1 MVSFLYFLETKITK
15 RLLPQLRQ
23 MPQPIPK
30 RIKENK
36 PELCKQ
42 TFNTLLVDGSNIL
55 ELSSLG
61 DKTISS
67 SGTEIGGIFQFF
79 LQLKILLQKGNFR
92 YVYVF
97 WDGNNSGNLRYN
109 LNKEYKLNRDK
120 EFEDDDLSDY
130 MKEVN
135 KKISNMYSYFKK
147 KQKDPVKLA
156 EQKKHK
162 EIFYWQRDII
172 MEMLE
177 ELFIRQCVCD
187 KTEADDFIGYYVS
200 HKKDNERIVIVS
212 NDRDL
217 TQLISEDVIVYVQSL
232 KTFVNTKNHTDI
244 MGYNYQNV
252 VLKKIL
258 CGDASDNIKGIKG
271 LGEKTLFNN
280 FEEIKKRK
288 VTLEEVI
295 EKASKINEQRI
306 SEKKKP
312 LKWAENIVNKV
323 TDGCQGEKIYDI
335 NEKIIDL
342 HNPLMTDEAKEVIEG
357 MMYAP
362 IDPTDRTMENLYNII
377 VKYDIDTLKDTTTF
391 GNFFSEFMYL
401 IDKEKKNLPI

>member
-1 MVSFLYFLETKITK
+1 
-15 RLLPQLRQ
+15 

-217 TQLISEDVIVYVQSL
+217 TQLISDDVIVYVQSL

-252 VLKKIL
+252 VLKKML

-280 FEEIKKRK
+280 FEEFKKRK

-335 NEKIIDL
+335 NKKIIDL

>member
-1 MVSFLYFLETKITK
+1 
-15 RLLPQLRQ
+15 

-67 SGTEIGGIFQFF
+67 SGKPIGGIFQFF

-97 WDGNNSGNLRYN
+97 WDGNSSGNLRYN
-109 LNKEYKLNRDK
+109 LNREYKLNRDK

-135 KKISNMYSYFKK
+135 NKISNMYSYFKK
-147 KQKDPVKLA
+147 KQKDPVKLE

-200 HKKDNERIVIVS
+200 HKKDNEHIVIVS

-232 KTFVNTKNHTDI
+232 KIFVNTKNHTDI

-280 FEEIKKRK
+280 FEEFKKRK

>member
-1 MVSFLYFLETKITK
+1 
-15 RLLPQLRQ
+15 

-280 FEEIKKRK
+280 FEEFKKRK

-342 HNPLMTDEAKEVIEG
+342 HNPLMTDEAKEVIES

>member
-1 MVSFLYFLETKITK
+1 
-15 RLLPQLRQ
+15 

-67 SGTEIGGIFQFF
+67 SGKPIGGIFQFC

-280 FEEIKKRK
+280 FEEFKKRK

>member
-1 MVSFLYFLETKITK
+1 
-15 RLLPQLRQ
+15 

-36 PELCKQ
+36 PELCRKK
-42 TFNTLLVDGSNIL
+42 FNTLLIDGSNIL

-61 DKTISS
+61 DKTLSS

-79 LQLKILLQKGNFR
+79 LQLKMLLQKGNFR

-97 WDGNNSGNLRYN
+97 WDGKNSGNLRYN
-109 LNKEYKLNRDK
+109 LNRDYKANRDK
-120 EFEDDDLSDY
+120 EFEDDNLSDY

-135 KKISNMYSYFKK
+135 KRVKFMQNKFFKTQDPIK
-147 KQKDPVKLA
+147 LVEKQ
-156 EQKKHK
+156 KHK

-172 MEMLE
+172 MQMLE
-177 ELFIRQCVCD
+177 ELFVRQCVCD

-200 HKKDNERIVIVS
+200 HKKSNEKIVIVS

-217 TQLISEDVIVYVQSL
+217 TQLISDDVIVYVQSL
-232 KTFVNTKNHTDI
+232 KAFVNTKNHTDI

-252 VLKKIL
+252 VLKKML

-280 FEEIKKRK
+280 FEEFKKRK

-295 EKASKINEQRI
+295 KKAKEINENRI
-306 SEKKKP
+306 LEKKKP
-312 LKWAENIVNKV
+312 LKWAENIVNRV
-323 TDGCQGEKIYDI
+323 TDGCQGEKIYEI

-342 HNPLMTDEAKEVIEG
+342 KKPLMSTEAKDLLESI
-357 MMYAP
+357 MYAP
-362 IDPTDRTMENLYNII
+362 IDPTDRNMENLYNII
-377 VKYDIDTLKDTTTF
+377 IKYNIDKLKDPTTF
-391 GNFFSEFMYL
+391 GNFFSEFMYI